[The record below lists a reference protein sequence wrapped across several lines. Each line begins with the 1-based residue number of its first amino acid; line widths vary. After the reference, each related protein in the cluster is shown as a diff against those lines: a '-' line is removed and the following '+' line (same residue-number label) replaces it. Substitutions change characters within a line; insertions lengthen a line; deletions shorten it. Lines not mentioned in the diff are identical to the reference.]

1 MHECPSK
8 DKDIYTK
15 GKKVLQN
22 TLELDDEGSE
32 NCLSEFDFMAIEE
45 EKEETFEMLLSQ
57 KSPSFKMGW
66 WLTIVKDNSINPSLL
81 SRFPYHSR
89 TTLRK

>member
-45 EKEETFEMLLSQ
+45 EKEEAFEMRA
-57 KSPSFKMGW
+57 
-66 WLTIVKDNSINPSLL
+66 LL
-81 SRFPYHSR
+81 SRWVGGLQS
-89 TTLRK
+89 